1 VSTYVS
7 EMPRYVERIYTTRFS
22 AEAGIAVVP
31 STTVNNV
38 ELVCH
43 MFSCSPYV
51 FFVGT
56 LEQVLIHAVRPC
68 SVLVSTASNSKAG
81 NALLVI
87 LDKLFPAHAVAPVL
101 GGGGRRVCVSLLLWV
116 R

>member
-1 VSTYVS
+1 
-7 EMPRYVERIYTTRFS
+7 MPCYVERVYTVRFS
-22 AEAGIAVVP
+22 AEARIAVVL

-38 ELVCH
+38 KLVCY
-43 MFSCSPYV
+43 MFFCSLYV
-51 FFVGT
+51 FFAGT
-56 LEQVLIHAVRPC
+56 LEQVLIHAVQPC

-87 LDKLFPAHAVAPVL
+87 LDKLFPAHAAAPVL
-101 GGGGRRVCVSLLLWV
+101 SGRGRRVCVSLLLWV

>member
-1 VSTYVS
+1 MSTYIS
-7 EMPRYVERIYTTRFS
+7 EMPRYVERVYTAGFS

-38 ELVCH
+38 ELVCY

-51 FFVGT
+51 FFAGT

-68 SVLVSTASNSKAG
+68 SVLVSTASNSKTG

-87 LDKLFPAHAVAPVL
+87 LDKLFPAHAAAPVL